1 MKGLNDDYSYKELNT
16 VIKLI
21 FLNLIGLGIVMDG
34 GPGPEGGGE
43 AHTQVVFFFFIFIQY
58 WMIGDK
64 ETRDYQ

>member
-58 WMIGDK
+58 
-64 ETRDYQ
+64 